1 MTQVST
7 TIENRLRG
15 FGDARVDLRCFKA
28 ERDVHALIA
37 IAAAKLAEQQW
48 RVAGARSASEMRSFI
63 KSRCYRRVGLRTV
76 HTAVHSWQAE

>member
-1 MTQVST
+1 MDRSMTQVST

-48 RVAGARSASEMRSFI
+48 RVAGARSASQEHAARRRCAAS
-63 KSRCYRRVGLRTV
+63 SRADA
-76 HTAVHSWQAE
+76 TAASAY